1 MIRGELGGFMH
12 VGKENNRLDLQEI
25 LKKYEE
31 IDKSRDKYTDEDR
44 DTYKPV
50 LSYANDAE
58 KSYERDR
65 LSQELDDFKRE
76 QEL

>member
-1 MIRGELGGFMH
+1 
-12 VGKENNRLDLQEI
+12 

-44 DTYKPV
+44 DTYKPI

-58 KSYERDR
+58 KSYDRDR
-65 LSQELDDFKRE
+65 LSQELEDFKRE

>member
-1 MIRGELGGFMH
+1 MIRGELGCFMH
-12 VGKENNRLDLQEI
+12 VGKENNRLDLQDI

-44 DTYKPV
+44 DSYKPV

-65 LSQELDDFKRE
+65 LS
-76 QEL
+76 